1 MHPVAASLDRSRGGL
16 FNRIGWIEVS
26 RIVVCRSDAVS
37 NDSEQR
43 ARTRDS
49 RRVPVFFIQRV
60 FEESFENGA
69 VPDHVA
75 SRADAAI
82 DRIPERGDVGAIQ
95 LRGDIVADR
104 IAPR

>member
-1 MHPVAASLDRSRGGL
+1 MHLVAASLDRSRGGL

-26 RIVVCRSDAVS
+26 GIVGCRSEAVS

-43 ARTRDS
+43 PRTRDS
-49 RRVPVFFIQRV
+49 RRAPVFFIQRV
-60 FEESFENGA
+60 FEESFENGT
-69 VPDHVA
+69 VPHHVA
-75 SRADAAI
+75 SRADATI

-95 LRGDIVADR
+95 LGGDIVAER